1 MREKTVLREMLCLG
15 RVMES
20 CSVFQRAKGGGH
32 FREAANFSELW
43 HVSERSVQSILVRRG
58 EFQ

>member
-20 CSVFQRAKGGGH
+20 CSVFQRAKGGGI
-32 FREAANFSELW
+32 
-43 HVSERSVQSILVRRG
+43 SERLRISVSCG
-58 EFQ
+58 MFQRDQCSQF